1 MSHTSKDKK
10 QLLTRVR
17 RIKGQA
23 SAIESALEKD
33 DADCSSILQQIAA
46 IRGAVNG
53 LMFHV
58 MEGHIREHLGS
69 EDVSARQR
77 QDDLEEVLGVLRSYL
92 K

>member
-17 RIKGQA
+17 RIRGQA

-33 DADCSSILQQIAA
+33 ETDCSSILQQIAA

-58 MEGHIREHLGS
+58 MEGHIREHLFPS
-69 EDVSARQR
+69 SKDRMISMRCWVYCAPI
-77 QDDLEEVLGVLRSYL
+77 
-92 K
+92 